1 MTFRVEIQTHL
12 FLVLNFKRIEVEVES
27 SSKVYTNDIIQP
39 NQIQRERIYERNKK
53 DNSISASLLNYY
65 Y

>member
-39 NQIQRERIYERNKK
+39 IRYKGKEYMKVTKK
-53 DNSISASLLNYY
+53 IIA
-65 Y
+65 